1 MAKEFEMTTLP
12 QFDRK
17 RHGGLYDRG
26 RADSYYRRG
35 INPHWWPEGTNKG
48 QKVTDL
54 TKEEIAEYVAGFRS
68 NEAEEDWKDW
78 GEDYDYGDDN

>member
-1 MAKEFEMTTLP
+1 MVAFMIVAGLTVITEGASIP
-12 QFDRK
+12 I
-17 RHGGLYDRG
+17 GGLKVPIRV
-26 RADSYYRRG
+26 
-35 INPHWWPEGTNKG
+35 K
-48 QKVTDL
+48 KVTDL